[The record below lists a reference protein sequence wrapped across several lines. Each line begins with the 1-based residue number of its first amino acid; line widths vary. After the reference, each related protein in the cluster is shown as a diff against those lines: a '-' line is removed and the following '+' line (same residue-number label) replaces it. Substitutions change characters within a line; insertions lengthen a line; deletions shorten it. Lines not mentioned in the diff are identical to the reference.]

1 MIALIWAQDQ
11 HGLIGANGQLPW
23 HLSADLKRFKRLTL
37 NHTIV
42 MGRKTFAG
50 FPRPLPHR
58 QNVVLSRQALD
69 LPAGVQ
75 QLPNL
80 EALWALQAAHPDEV
94 IFVIGGA
101 TVFEAVLPHADY
113 LYRTLI
119 TGDFTG
125 DTWMPA
131 IDYDQWQLTHHE
143 LGVRDAKNTL
153 EYQFD
158 DFSRRKINGK
168 S

>member
-1 MIALIWAQDQ
+1 MLALIWAQDQ
-11 HGLIGANGQLPW
+11 NGLIGANGQLPW
-23 HLSADLKRFKRLTL
+23 HLSADLKRFKQLTL

-58 QNVVLSRQALD
+58 KNVVLSRQPLT
-69 LPAGVQ
+69 LPTGVQ
-75 QLPNL
+75 QLRSL
-80 EALWALQAAHPDEV
+80 DDLWALQAAQPDDL

-101 TVFEAVLPHADY
+101 KVFEGVLPHADY

-125 DTWMPA
+125 DTWMPT
-131 IDYDQWQLTHHE
+131 INYQDWE
-143 LGVRDAKNTL
+143 LVKHQKGAPVADKTW

-158 DFSRRKINGK
+158 DFRRRKINGE